1 MPDISF
7 SQLNTLDDAIRLV
20 DELFDRQLLAAE
32 RARTA
37 PNESCPGDTEARD
50 AFLLLLPP
58 AEQRLVFLQ
67 RARSRSFW
75 PRIRTCVGAPP
86 FSFLRPEDDQVLRAA
101 GIERNRVHMSSD
113 TSVPNSVEFGRTGQ
127 FSDGQDRDYKLLA
140 SDSEGT
146 ERFARRAAPLPFMNL
161 REGDRVIADVR
172 LKKRTKKAKLEI
184 LRGVDTSV
192 SKSALTFPARGS
204 RVEIEPSKLLVSVV
218 GSLSLRVQNVIPRGS
233 SSSVARLI
241 CIVI

>member
-1 MPDISF
+1 MPDTSF
-7 SQLNTLDDAIRLV
+7 SQLKTVEDAIRLV

-32 RARTA
+32 RAGTS
-37 PNESCPGDTEARD
+37 PNESCPGDSEARD

-58 AEQRLVFLQ
+58 AEQRLLFLK

-86 FSFLRPEDDQVLRAA
+86 FGFLRPEDDQVLRAA
-101 GIERNRVHMSSD
+101 GIERNRVHMSAD

-127 FSDGQDRDYKLLA
+127 FSDVQERDYKLLA
-140 SDSEGT
+140 TDAEAA
-146 ERFARRAAPLPFMNL
+146 EPFARRAAPLPFVNL
-161 REGDRVIADVR
+161 AEGSRVIADVR
-172 LKKRTKKAKLEI
+172 LKKRTQKAKLEI
-184 LRGVDTSV
+184 LRGVNTSV

-204 RVEIEPSKLLVSVV
+204 RIEIEPSKLLSSVV

-241 CIVI
+241 CIVT